1 MKANILDGL
10 ITIVVGVIETAAK
23 VPGTL
28 VETYSNLR
36 DFIYVRYYGLPFIVL
51 GSRQTGKT
59 TLIKWLSDGQKYID
73 NFEPSPTAGG
83 GDVVP
88 KFNTHVDD
96 ETVRTNIQRD
106 VGGEYTM
113 WETDWIDLF
122 RQTEP
127 SGIIFMLDHQDVR
140 VHKEAL
146 NFVLQMIDEEG
157 SAKKNLKAI
166 LILVNKSDLWG
177 PDVSLDTVL
186 KNYGTEMRRVRL
198 LASRLGLWYE
208 VHSCSLTQGHGI
220 VEAMRGFIN
229 AIRPKPRKVI
239 PISYE

>member
-1 MKANILDGL
+1 MANILDGI
-10 ITIVVGVIETAAK
+10 ITVIVGVIETAAK
-23 VPGTL
+23 IPGA
-28 VETYSNLR
+28 VAEGYSSLR
-36 DFIYVRYYGLPFIVL
+36 DFIYVRYYGLAFIVL

-59 TLIKWLSDGQKYID
+59 TLIKWLSAGPKGLEG
-73 NFEPSPTAGG
+73 FEPSPTAGG

-88 KFNTHVDD
+88 RFNTHMD
-96 ETVRTNIQRD
+96 EETIRVKLERD
-106 VGGEYTM
+106 VGGEYAM

-122 RQTEP
+122 REAQPT
-127 SGIIFMLDHQDVR
+127 GIIFMLDHQDVR

-157 SAKKNLKAI
+157 GAKRNLKAL

-177 PDVSLDTVL
+177 PDTSLDTVL
-186 KNYGTEMRRVRL
+186 KSYSNEMRRVRL

-208 VHSCSLTQGHGI
+208 VHSCSLVTGRGI
-220 VEAMRGFIN
+220 TEAMRGFLN